1 MPRRRQVRLLASIG
15 ARQANDRLKIDM
27 VRQYMKAEGM
37 PKDLTRRALA
47 HLEYVFF
54 TEHLDLRQSKTLRD
68 LSVPLQLEASRALPR
83 ARGRGPGA
91 P

>member
-68 LSVPLQLEASRALPR
+68 LSAPLQLEANRAPPG
-83 ARGRGPGA
+83 ARGHVPEV